1 MTVEVLLVIIVFL
14 IFFFILFI
22 HWCDK
27 NMVRRIKE
35 YEERLEKK
43 GILKRHFSKAR
54 NNK

>member
-1 MTVEVLLVIIVFL
+1 MTAKTILVIIIIL
-14 IFFFILFI
+14 IFFFVLFI

-27 NMVRRIKE
+27 KMVRRIKE

-43 GILKRHFSKAR
+43 GILKRNFSKAS